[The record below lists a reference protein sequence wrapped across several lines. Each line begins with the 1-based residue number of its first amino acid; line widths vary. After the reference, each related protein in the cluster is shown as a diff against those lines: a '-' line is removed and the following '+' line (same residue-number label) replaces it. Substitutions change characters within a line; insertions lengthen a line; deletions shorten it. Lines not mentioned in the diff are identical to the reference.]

1 MESAQSFFLLSLIQ
15 LFHNKHEMILI
26 SQEME
31 KTIVGRKQTLKEDRH
46 YAAKMIECSNA
57 TGAQHK
63 RDVTELLIVKVV
75 NLGSDTFSNP
85 IFQKDLQNQ
94 PS

>member
-1 MESAQSFFLLSLIQ
+1 MASAQSFFLLSLIQ
-15 LFHNKHEMILI
+15 LFHNKYEMILI
-26 SQEME
+26 SHEEME

-63 RDVTELLIVKVV
+63 RDITELL
-75 NLGSDTFSNP
+75 S
-85 IFQKDLQNQ
+85 
-94 PS
+94 

>member
-63 RDVTELLIVKVV
+63 RDITELLEVRKRH
-75 NLGSDTFSNP
+75 LQQP
-85 IFQKDLQNQ
+85 IFSKGLTKSAILHN
-94 PS
+94 